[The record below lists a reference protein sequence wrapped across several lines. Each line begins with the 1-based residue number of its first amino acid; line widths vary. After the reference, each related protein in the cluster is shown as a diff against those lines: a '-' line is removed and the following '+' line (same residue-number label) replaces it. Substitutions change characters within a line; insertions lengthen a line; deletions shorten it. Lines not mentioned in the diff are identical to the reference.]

1 MQTKHKIQQ
10 LLASAGAWPNKKYG
24 QNFLIDLNLI
34 GLLVEKASISR
45 DDVVLEIGCGTGSLT
60 EELAKA
66 AGRVISVDID
76 TKLAKIAAAELRDFA
91 NTEIVN
97 TDILAGKHHISQAVL
112 EKIAAAR
119 GECTGRMLLAAN
131 LPYSVGTAAMMN
143 LISGDVFVDAMYV
156 TVQKEVALRMSADT
170 GTEHY
175 GSVSILMDATGEVEI
190 FRILKP
196 SVFWPSP
203 QVESA
208 MVSYKRDPA
217 KVGRI
222 KDLGIFSEC
231 ISLFIGHR
239 RKMAKACTKFATG
252 PLEEISDWPELF
264 SRAGISGEIRPE
276 QMTPD
281 EYVEL
286 ANLCC
291 QRLNEKKVP

>member
-34 GLLVEKASISR
+34 GLLVERASISS

-66 AGRVISVDID
+66 AGRVICVDID
-76 TKLAKIAAAELRDFA
+76 TKLAKIADGELRDFA
-91 NTEIVN
+91 NAEIVN
-97 TDILAGKHHISQAVL
+97 TDILASKHHISQAVL

-119 GECTGRMLLAAN
+119 GDCGGRLLLVAN

-156 TVQKEVALRMSADT
+156 TVQKEVALRMNANT
-170 GTEHY
+170 GTEYY
-175 GSVSILMDATGEVEI
+175 GSISILMGATGEVDV

-196 SVFWPSP
+196 SVFWPAP

-222 KDLGIFSEC
+222 KDLGILSEC
-231 ISLFIGHR
+231 IGIFMGHR
-239 RKMAKACTKFATG
+239 RKMVKACTKFATG
-252 PLEEISDWPELF
+252 RLGEVSDWLGLF
-264 SRAGISGEIRPE
+264 GRVGISGEIRPE
-276 QMTPD
+276 QITPD

-291 QRLNEKKVP
+291 EHLNEKK